1 MTGPTGRPPLR
12 PPTHQVQ
19 RGQERASAPGV
30 QRRLLEAA
38 LARTYGHPRL
48 RMTLREGWGLVREA
62 ATRCGLSRVLEPP
75 EFRDLRRLRTAPP
88 AGHRAKGR
96 LLVLSF
102 RGWSTHVVTEA
113 VIANAFRV
121 RGWEVVSATCGGRL
135 PVCDVTPIHSAP
147 PMPCHSCRAYAAG
160 ALGAAGLDPLTLS
173 DLVDVRAV
181 RAAGRNLT
189 GRLGSVADCAALTYG
204 GLPLGELVRTS
215 VAWFLSRGTVREDA
229 ETLRVYRAFLT
240 SGIVLHTA
248 FTRLLDRARPDRIL
262 LLNGAF
268 FAERILAELA
278 DRRGIAVTRYEKG
291 FLTDS
296 VLVSRWRRGVDDLD
310 PGDEA
315 WAEARETP
323 LRDDQRARVQSYL
336 DERVRGGRTFD
347 NFWSRRTEELALIR
361 AQLGLP
367 EGRPLVG
374 LFTNILWDSAT
385 QGKDAGFGS
394 MAEWLVETVRWVE
407 GHPEVDLVVRIH
419 PAEVR
424 LANHVSREPMEDL
437 IDDALPRLPA
447 NVRIVPPEST
457 ISSYALIEMCNVGL
471 VYTST
476 MGLEMAARGL
486 TVICAAAAHY
496 GRRGFTVD
504 PASVDEYLTALG
516 RAVITPVTALEREG
530 RRELA
535 LRYSHLFF
543 FRFHQMLDVV
553 HEEAR
558 SRPNVCVVDATELR
572 EGHSPSLDRVVR
584 GIWDGVDRVLTPLP
598 ESV

>member
-1 MTGPTGRPPLR
+1 
-12 PPTHQVQ
+12 
-19 RGQERASAPGV
+19 
-30 QRRLLEAA
+30 
-38 LARTYGHPRL
+38 
-48 RMTLREGWGLVREA
+48 MTLREGWGVLREVGSW
-62 ATRCGLSRVLEPP
+62 CGLPGFLEPA
-75 EFRDLRRLRTAPP
+75 EFGDLRRLQISPAAATEPP
-88 AGHRAKGR
+88 RV
-96 LLVLSF
+96 LLVMSF

-113 VIANAFRV
+113 VVADAFRV
-121 RGWEVVSATCGGRL
+121 RGWRVVNATCGGRL
-135 PVCDVTPIHSAP
+135 PVCDVAPIHSAP
-147 PMPCHSCRAYAAG
+147 PMPCHSCRAYATG
-160 ALGAAGLDPLTLS
+160 ALEAAGLDPVTLS

-181 RAAGRNLT
+181 RLAARSLT
-189 GRLGSVADCAALTYG
+189 GRLESVADCASFTYG
-204 GLPLGELVRTS
+204 GLSLGELVRTS
-215 VAWFLSRGTVREDA
+215 VAWFLSRGTVREDV

-240 SGIVLHTA
+240 SGIVLHRA

-315 WAEARETP
+315 WAEALETP

-347 NFWSRRTEELALIR
+347 NFWPRRTEELALIR

-385 QGKDAGFGS
+385 QGKDSGFGS
-394 MAEWLVETVRWVE
+394 MAEWLMETVRWVE

-437 IDDALPRLPA
+437 IADAFPRLPA

-504 PASVDEYLTALG
+504 PVSVDEYRTALG
-516 RAVITPVTALEREG
+516 HAVITPVTALEREG

-572 EGHSPSLDRVVR
+572 DGHSPSLDRVVR